1 MARPVRV
8 LPVPRRALAW
18 VGGVIVILLAVG
30 LTAVASFPTGA
41 ATPADLVGRSGRL
54 AASAA
59 VGDVEVLLS
68 VDGGE
73 LVAIVAYPSAKDW
86 LGVDLEA
93 VPGGT
98 AAAWAATSGG
108 GSVPALSAVYG
119 RAPGAHVV
127 VHWSDGERSR
137 IATER
142 DGAYVVAR
150 AGVHTVERAVILDDT
165 GGVVLE
171 VTEL

>member
-1 MARPVRV
+1 
-8 LPVPRRALAW
+8 
-18 VGGVIVILLAVG
+18 
-30 LTAVASFPTGA
+30 
-41 ATPADLVGRSGRL
+41 
-54 AASAA
+54 
-59 VGDVEVLLS
+59 
-68 VDGGE
+68 
-73 LVAIVAYPSAKDW
+73 
-86 LGVDLEA
+86 
-93 VPGGT
+93 
-98 AAAWAATSGG
+98 
-108 GSVPALSAVYG
+108 VPALSAVYG